1 MDGVTIGLAIYL
13 ALWIGLYKNDI
24 KRDLGLDKPKVEQ
37 TEIKDGN
44 TTDTQK

>member
-13 ALWIGLYKNDI
+13 ALWIGLYKTDI

-37 TEIKDGN
+37 MEIKDGN